1 MPYQIPTKKWKN
13 KPKNGVNSYFKIYST
28 DPEILNNSDFSN
40 KSSQNIRNDLTSTQ
54 STDDL
59 IEALKSKLLDE
70 VMSYIKI
77 FIKEE
82 LKISKQENDL
92 VNSNTEITK
101 SLEKEHEFLKQ
112 ELVNE
117 NKNI

>member
-1 MPYQIPTKKWKN
+1 MPYQIPTRKWKS
-13 KPKNGVNSYFKIYST
+13 KPENGVNSYFKIYST
-28 DPEILNNSDFSN
+28 DPAILNNSDFSN

-54 STDDL
+54 SNDDL

-82 LKISKQENDL
+82 LKIIE
-92 VNSNTEITK
+92 
-101 SLEKEHEFLKQ
+101 LKII
-112 ELVNE
+112 ELR
-117 NKNI
+117 K